1 MRSRILASVAVAALL
16 SAPAFA
22 QSSSSSAPTAPST
35 ESRSDS
41 AAPATGSSAGSSAT
55 TPGTS
60 GATSGSAATTSGAKS
75 ADTTK
80 PAAPA
85 AAVIPTQEQGQL
97 TADSLIGMDVRNPQD
112 EKVGQIED
120 LVLDS
125 DMKVVGVV
133 VSVGGF
139 LGMGK
144 HDVALSRDQVQIAA
158 SGDRNARVATV
169 SMTKDQL
176 KAAPEF
182 KTLDQQQA
190 EAEQNRARQSQGTAA
205 GSGARPTGSGATTPP
220 ARNQ

>member
-22 QSSSSSAPTAPST
+22 QSSSPSAPTAPST
-35 ESRSDS
+35 TESRSDS
-41 AAPATGSSAGSSAT
+41 TAPATGSSAGSSAT
-55 TPGTS
+55 TSGT
-60 GATSGSAATTSGAKS
+60 TSGSAATTSGSKS

-85 AAVIPTQEQGQL
+85 AAIIPTQEQGQL
-97 TADSLIGMDVRNPQD
+97 TADNLIGMEVRNPQD
-112 EKVGQIED
+112 EKVGEIED

-158 SGDRNARVATV
+158 SGDKNARVATV

-182 KTLDQQQA
+182 KTLDRQQA

-205 GSGARPTGSGATTPP
+205 GSGARPTGSGAATTPP
-220 ARNQ
+220 AKNQ